1 MLRQKKEK
9 REKRDYCISYTR
21 MKRKPNKQLNVQQCV
36 TLQEISSATMFPR
49 KEIRHSRHSDP
60 KKDTLQ
66 QDDSVLKK
74 KTHCK
79 VTVVQQTKKKKKSQ
93 DKTKSTTAQVDP
105 KQTKHGKYTTRYVK
119 ELSTGDVFF
128 RAFMNDCTVPHLTM
142 SA

>member
-79 VTVVQQTKKKKKSQ
+79 VTVVQQTKKKKNPKIKLKAPLHKLTLNRQSTANIQQ
-93 DKTKSTTAQVDP
+93 D
-105 KQTKHGKYTTRYVK
+105 
-119 ELSTGDVFF
+119 
-128 RAFMNDCTVPHLTM
+128 M
-142 SA
+142 